1 MSNSTVP
8 AEPRRG
14 ARARKQVDRFAP
26 QNGKTRHDG
35 DDSDLSEL
43 TESEDERPQPRK
55 RKANGG
61 TRAPRPPKRPKAPKT
76 VPASDL
82 EPIEGLKND
91 SSLFNALLQP
101 DVALEPLV
109 DDWVHAYQGATDDAA
124 AEKSAVHE
132 LVLFLIRACGLS
144 ADVDEDEAVDLDG
157 TGEAIDRI
165 QEESVKNNTATY
177 PLIAKVKQLRAF
189 KPNLS
194 SVVHHLI
201 ESLKLSGLIYEDNGS
216 TKHSQAIMPLILAWL
231 GSMSSSPLRSIR
243 HTSTF
248 IGLKVHSAL
257 CDAAAQVNKD
267 LSVKQRQKEAE
278 AKKSGQ
284 AAKKRAKNA
293 ENKVKESHAQKV
305 RLEEHM
311 KEIFDVIFIHRLR
324 DTDPAIR
331 TACVH
336 ELGIWVK
343 KYPEKYATNTYL
355 NYFVRG
361 SNDPDGGARLETV
374 KALTGLFSNVSLAN
388 NASSFTLRLAPRLI
402 KMASLDVET
411 PVRTNAINAITL
423 IDKTGALQ
431 DEMEEDREKVARLI
445 FDKEPRVR
453 KAAAG
458 FVQNLWDERAEHLQ
472 AEWKSLR
479 AGKKK
484 RAADVKEDELDERLR
499 WKTLAALLV
508 QTAHGLTDQPD
519 EDSPSQADL
528 TSVPDTDAITR
539 AEAAADGL
547 WPQLSD
553 QQEELADY
561 LLLDHSTHEQDMWLL
576 TEEEED
582 FMLGMLIAC
591 IKKEDEEDDE
601 KTKSLMGIL
610 PRLFTKHQSEPS
622 RIGGI
627 LSIPEH
633 MNLQLYLDMR
643 KTPAYEALWTDV
655 TNQFLKHTDGNVL
668 QAAIRAINKLVE
680 NSTMDSTNT
689 SKLAELEEAV
699 FSSLR
704 DAINGE
710 DVFSMQLD
718 DDAAILVE
726 AILLRVSLLGRSR
739 DITSAMTDEEG
750 GQSSGWAI
758 VSEFAKRGGLGFKQ
772 EAKLVASAIKI
783 LLIQVGWLI
792 RRFSAEDAEDEDKV
806 ATLRERQQ
814 EAFEIFEKYG
824 IGGGRATESVRREAF
839 QAFIYLHTLFAP
851 RAAQMGHTAA
861 KACPLE
867 MTSDRQHK
875 LGGAFQAAV
884 ERYASDLEE
893 DEDEDDLSFTAA
905 QRDIFFLELVAAF
918 VSALCIGVIDVEQA
932 KEPLTHY
939 GRFGATY
946 DQLVKRLVDVLRDE
960 GIYNGEATTVQHVV
974 SEALQN
980 SFSIFLDS
988 NDDAE
993 PEATMALA
1001 RLGAQAFIVPGLH
1014 FTVVKQIHPD
1024 DVYDLHVQNLDWVF
1038 KKVTTLNKQLAASKD
1053 NKARLIKQR
1062 ARVLMY
1068 LKPLALLL
1076 GPVTG
1081 RDALRIRDHL
1091 EKLVDDCGDST
1102 SVRSTAMYRGYEK
1115 RLVTIAGKD
1124 TGLKVATK
1132 KAASKP
1138 SSKSRDVV
1146 EDSDEE
1152 RNEPE
1157 TANGRHKDSDDAH
1170 EQEEPEE
1177 AETPEEEADPEELEE
1192 NEENGEDEREDVDLE
1207 ADADAGMDVDEDED
1221 MEATPTKA
1229 SQVEDRTPKRR
1240 RDNSSLPDLELDPGV
1255 IHADEIDLAFTDLP
1269 DERERSRSRSLSVE
1283 PTAKR
1288 RKTTKR
1294 Y

>member
-1 MSNSTVP
+1 MSNSALP
-8 AEPRRG
+8 AQPRRG
-14 ARARKQVDRFAP
+14 ARARKQVDRFAT

-35 DDSDLSEL
+35 DDSDLSDL
-43 TESEDERPQPRK
+43 TESEDDRPQRRK
-55 RKANGG
+55 RKANV
-61 TRAPRPPKRPKAPKT
+61 TRPPRPPKRPRAPKL
-76 VPASDL
+76 VPASEV

-109 DDWVHAYQGATDDAA
+109 DDWVHTYQGAADDAA
-124 AEKSAVHE
+124 AEKAAVHE

-165 QEESVKNNTATY
+165 QEESVNNNTATY
-177 PLIAKVKQLRAF
+177 PLISKAKQLRAF

-194 SVVHHLI
+194 SVVQHLI
-201 ESLKLSGLIYEDNGS
+201 ESLKLSGLIYEDNES
-216 TKHSQAIMPLILAWL
+216 TKHSQAIMPLLLAWL
-231 GSMSSSPLRSIR
+231 GSMSSSPLRCIR

-278 AKKSGQ
+278 VKKSGP
-284 AAKKRAKNA
+284 AAKKRAKDA
-293 ENKVKESHAQKV
+293 EDKVKESHSYKV

-331 TACVH
+331 TACVR
-336 ELGIWVK
+336 ELGVWVK

-374 KALTGLFSNVSLAN
+374 KALTGLFSNASLAN

-411 PVRTNAINAITL
+411 PVRTNAINVITL

-431 DEMEEDREKVARLI
+431 DEMEEDRDKVARLI
-445 FDKEPRVR
+445 FDKQPRVR

-458 FVQNLWDERAEHLQ
+458 FVQNLWDERTEHLQ

-479 AGKKK
+479 SGKKK
-484 RAADVKEDELDERLR
+484 RAANVKEKELDERLR
-499 WKTLAALLV
+499 WKTLGALLV

-519 EDSPSQADL
+519 EDNPSQADL

-547 WPQLSD
+547 WPQLSE

-591 IKKEDEEDDE
+591 IKMEDEEDDE
-601 KTKSLMGIL
+601 RTKSLLGIL
-610 PRLFTKHQSEPS
+610 PRLIIKHQSEPS
-622 RIGGI
+622 RIAGI

-668 QAAIRAINKLVE
+668 QAAIRTINKLVE
-680 NSTMDSTNT
+680 NSTMESTNT
-689 SKLAELEEAV
+689 PKLAELEEAV
-699 FSSLR
+699 FASLR
-704 DAINGE
+704 DAVNGQ

-739 DITSAMTDEEG
+739 DMTSAMMDEDG

-758 VSEFAKRGGLGFKQ
+758 VTEFANRGGLGFKQ
-772 EAKLVASAIKI
+772 ETKLIASAIKI
-783 LLIQVGWLI
+783 LLTQIGWLI
-792 RRFSAEDAEDEDKV
+792 RKFTEEDAEDEEKV
-806 ATLRERQQ
+806 TALLERQQ
-814 EAFEIFEKYG
+814 EAFKIFEKYG
-824 IGGGRATESVRREAF
+824 IGGGRATEMVRREAF

-851 RAAQMGHTAA
+851 RAAEMGHAAA

-875 LGGAFQAAV
+875 LGGAFQAVV
-884 ERYASDLEE
+884 ERYTSDLEE
-893 DEDEDDLSFTAA
+893 DEDEDELSFTAA
-905 QRDIFFLELVAAF
+905 QRDIFFFELVAAF

-960 GIYNGEATTVQHVV
+960 GIYNGEATTVQHVA

-988 NDDAE
+988 SEDTE
-993 PEATMALA
+993 PEAPIALA
-1001 RLGAQAFIVPGLH
+1001 RLCAQAFIVPGLH
-1014 FTVVKQIHPD
+1014 FTVIKQIHPD
-1024 DVYDLHVQNLDWVF
+1024 DVYDLHVQNLDWMF
-1038 KKVTTLNKQLAASKD
+1038 NKVTTLNKQLAASKD
-1053 NKARLIKQR
+1053 SRTRLVKQR
-1062 ARVLMY
+1062 ARILMY

-1076 GPVTG
+1076 GPIMG

-1091 EKLVDDCGDST
+1091 EKLVDACGDPSA
-1102 SVRSTAMYRGYEK
+1102 VRTTTPYRGYER
-1115 RLVTIAGKD
+1115 RLITIAGKD

-1132 KAASKP
+1132 NAASKP
-1138 SSKSRDVV
+1138 PSKSREVV

-1152 RNEPE
+1152 MDDSE
-1157 TANGRHKDSDDAH
+1157 TVSGRQLESDEA
-1170 EQEEPEE
+1170 EEPDEAEE
-1177 AETPEEEADPEELEE
+1177 AQPSNDNASLAESEDNEQNGVDDDPEA
-1192 NEENGEDEREDVDLE
+1192 GR
-1207 ADADAGMDVDEDED
+1207 DAAMDVEDLD
-1221 MEATPTKA
+1221 ATPTKA
-1229 SQVEDRTPKRR
+1229 AHVGDKASKRR
-1240 RDNSSLPDLELDPGV
+1240 RDHSSLPDLELDPGA
-1255 IHADEIDLAFTDLP
+1255 ILDDEIDLAFTDLP